1 MITYI
6 WLILLYLILLAY
18 FMHLLVMYNTS
29 TNSWGCFLKEYTMLN
44 KKFKLLVPIT
54 LALATGS
61 AEVNA
66 GLYTS
71 GKSLDDLTVF
81 SNTYTTT
88 GDAAQVYGSMLVGDV
103 VTTGA
108 NADVFGNVESV
119 NAANIGGG
127 TSSVGPDVNK
137 GLIGGDV
144 SSGGVMTVGGAT
156 GGVLPGPIISGDLT
170 SAGAS
175 TIGAYSQVLGNMLS
189 GGIATTGANSVVGG
203 TVDGASISIGA
214 TSTVGGVP
222 TTLVTPSGNAVSN
235 TSTLKADIEAKR
247 VIAASEV
254 NAIRATLDGLGAGT
268 VLAATMTVDTTLT
281 AGVYSAPSLSTTAST
296 TLFLDAEG
304 VDNAEFIFNIGDI
317 LDIGAYHKI
326 IVLNEGVGKNTSV
339 TWNIG
344 TAVQS
349 LDGGYASIGAQAR
362 FIGTVFAQDYV
373 SIGAGAWATTGGH
386 NTCAGI
392 YSETSYVS
400 TGAKA
405 VIDGNVCKTGV
416 INEIVEQVPEPFG
429 LLLSGLAALGFVTH
443 RKTRAARAS

>member
-6 WLILLYLILLAY
+6 WLILLHLILLAY
-18 FMHLLVMYNTS
+18 LMHLLVMYNTS

-66 GLYTS
+66 GLYTT
-71 GKSLDDLTVF
+71 GTSLEDLTVF

-144 SSGGVMTVGGAT
+144 TSGGVMTVGGAT
-156 GGVLPGPIISGDLT
+156 GGVTPGPIISGDLT

-175 TIGAYSQVLGNMLS
+175 TIGAFAQVLGNMLS
-189 GGIATTGANSVVGG
+189 GGIATTGANSEVVGDVKG
-203 TVDGASISIGA
+203 TAVVKSASSTIG
-214 TSTVGGVP
+214 SSEV
-222 TTLVTPSGNAVSN
+222 TTTAVS
-235 TSTLKADIEAKR
+235 STLTGDLDVKR
-247 VIAASEV
+247 QTASNDV
-254 NAIRATLDGLGAGT
+254 AAIRATLDLLVAPAAN

-281 AGVYSAPSLSTTAST
+281 AGVYTAPSLSTTAST
-296 TLFLDAEG
+296 TLFLDAENN
-304 VDNAEFIFNIGDI
+304 DNAEFIFNIGDI
-317 LDIGAYHKI
+317 LAIGAYHI
-326 IVLNEGVGKNTSV
+326 IEVINEGSLKNTSV

-344 TAVQS
+344 THKS
-349 LDGGYASIGAQAR
+349 LPGGYASIGAEAR

-373 SIGAGAWATTGGH
+373 SIGAGAWATTGGF

-405 VIDGNVCKTGV
+405 VIDGNVCKTGL
-416 INEIVEQVPEPFG
+416 IVDIVDQVPVSEPFG
-429 LLLSGLAALGFVTH
+429 LLLSGLAALGFVTR

>member
-6 WLILLYLILLAY
+6 WLILLHLILLAY
-18 FMHLLVMYNTS
+18 LMHLLVMYNTS

-66 GLYTS
+66 GLYTT
-71 GKSLDDLTVF
+71 GTSLEDLTVF

-144 SSGGVMTVGGAT
+144 TSGGVMTVGGAT
-156 GGVLPGPIISGDLT
+156 GGVTPGPIISGDLT

-189 GGIATTGANSVVGG
+189 GGIATTGANSEVVGAVKG
-203 TVDGASISIGA
+203 TSVVQSASSTIGSSEVT
-214 TSTVGGVP
+214 TS
-222 TTLVTPSGNAVSN
+222 AVS
-235 TSTLKADIEAKR
+235 TTLKADIEAKR
-247 VIAASEV
+247 VVAASEV

-296 TLFLDAEG
+296 TLFLDAENN
-304 VDNAEFIFNIGDI
+304 DNAEFIFNIGDI
-317 LDIGAYHKI
+317 LAIGAYHKI
-326 IVLNEGVGKNTSV
+326 IVVNEGTGKNTSV

-344 TAVQS
+344 THKS
-349 LDGGYASIGAQAR
+349 LPGGYASIGAEAR

-416 INEIVEQVPEPFG
+416 INDIVEQVPEPFG